1 MKNKDHKR
9 PVISFQADEELVY
22 KIDSLCAKENDSR
35 NRVLGRVFENA
46 LKDSARNYSS
56 VHTPLKKSEKE
67 GQDAAWLWSALVL
80 IAAVI
85 FGPRIIR
92 K

>member
-1 MKNKDHKR
+1 VKNRDQRR
-9 PVISFQADEELVY
+9 PVISFQADRELVHR
-22 KIDSLCAKENDSR
+22 IDSLCAKENDSR
-35 NRVLGRVFENA
+35 NRVLGRVLENA
-46 LKDSARNYSS
+46 LRASANNRPS
-56 VHTPLKKSEKE
+56 VHTPLKKSEKD

-85 FGPRIIR
+85 FGPQIIR